1 MKTKHLVPLY
11 FVGVHRDITTTVQ
24 VQVPEHEIAI
34 LQEMHGRDNV
44 YQRERTGTDTAL
56 DPATEFARLSRKY
69 GEEAVLEAYG
79 APAIAQREIPRVV
92 EANSTGTVE
101 DEGKAIVLEG
111 PDSTAPLLSLP
122 ASEVQRPEAT
132 AKARRQ
138 AVAA

>member
-1 MKTKHLVPLY
+1 M
-11 FVGVHRDITTTVQ
+11 GATTCTSAAHQ
-24 VQVPEHEIAI
+24 APTPRSIRRQSSRGSRAST
-34 LQEMHGRDNV
+34 GR
-44 YQRERTGTDTAL
+44 RCL
-56 DPATEFARLSRKY
+56 
-69 GEEAVLEAYG
+69 AYG

-111 PDSTAPLLSLP
+111 RIPPPSAELAGVRSPAP
-122 ASEVQRPEAT
+122 QAT